1 MVKVGYL
8 RVSTQEQRPDR
19 QVDGLRSRCDCL
31 FVETVSAV
39 RRNRPVYEAVIEDL
53 NPGDTLVVW
62 DLDRAFRSVIDA
74 VTEAE
79 RLRAKGI
86 EFEIANLQVDTAT
99 PAGMLV
105 YTVMSAF
112 AEFERQTLIQRTKE
126 GLEAARR
133 RGKRLG
139 RPPKLSPDQLA
150 DAHKRLSQPG
160 ITMTKVAGELGVAPW
175 TLSRALRRK
184 GHCLDDKRPDS
195 LTPAPGSRLNQ
206 YT

>member
-19 QVDGLRSRCDCL
+19 QVDGLRSRCDRL
-31 FVETVSAV
+31 FIETVSAV
-39 RRNRPVYEAVIEDL
+39 RPKRPIYHSVIESL
-53 NPGDTLVVW
+53 GPGDTLVVW

-86 EFEIANLQVDTAT
+86 AFEIVNLQVDTAT

-112 AEFERQTLIQRTKE
+112 AEFERRTLIQRTKE

-150 DAHKRLSQPG
+150 EARRRLLARGATVTLIAQ
-160 ITMTKVAGELGVAPW
+160 ELGVAPW
-175 TLSRALRRK
+175 TLSRALREKTKISVVHQPVRK
-184 GHCLDDKRPDS
+184 G
-195 LTPAPGSRLNQ
+195 
-206 YT
+206 

>member
-19 QVDGLRSRCDCL
+19 QVDGLRSRCDRL
-31 FVETVSAV
+31 FIEAVSAV

-53 NPGDTLVVW
+53 RPGDTLVVW

-112 AEFERQTLIQRTKE
+112 AEFERRTLIQRTKE
-126 GLEAARR
+126 GLETRQAVGTAAETHPCTTCRCPKTFIRNRRLGYEHRSGIR
-133 RGKRLG
+133 RGSLD
-139 RPPKLSPDQLA
+139 PKPRASTERRQGQKPNLLVRA
-150 DAHKRLSQPG
+150 
-160 ITMTKVAGELGVAPW
+160 TAGAIY
-175 TLSRALRRK
+175 LRR
-184 GHCLDDKRPDS
+184 H
-195 LTPAPGSRLNQ
+195 
-206 YT
+206 

>member
-1 MVKVGYL
+1 MVKLGYL

-19 QVDGLRSRCDCL
+19 QIDGLQGRCDRV
-31 FVETVSAV
+31 FIETLSAV
-39 RRNRPVYEAVIEDL
+39 RPKRPIYHSVIDSL
-53 NPGDTLVVW
+53 GRGDTLVVW

-79 RLRAKGI
+79 RLRAKGVA
-86 EFEIANLQVDTAT
+86 FEIVNLQIDTAT

-112 AEFERQTLIQRTKE
+112 AEFERRTLIQRTKE

-139 RPPKLSPDQLA
+139 RPPKLSDMQLDNA
-150 DAHKRLSQPG
+150 RARLAATNDTIAQ
-160 ITMTKVAGELGVAPW
+160 VARELAVAPW
-175 TLSRALRRK
+175 TLSRALRRI
-184 GHCLDDKRPDS
+184 GPSPESHR
-195 LTPAPGSRLNQ
+195 AER
-206 YT
+206 

>member
-19 QVDGLRSRCDCL
+19 QVDGLRSRCDRL
-31 FVETVSAV
+31 FIEAVSAV

-53 NPGDTLVVW
+53 RPGDTLVVW

-112 AEFERQTLIQRTKE
+112 AEFERRTLIQRTKE

-139 RPPKLSPDQLA
+139 RPPKLTHAQLA
-150 DAHKRLSQPG
+150 DARRRLSVTG
-160 ITMTKVAGELGVAPW
+160 DSVTNIAREFGVAPW
-175 TLSRALRRK
+175 TLSRALRRNEGK
-184 GHCLDDKRPDS
+184 AK
-195 LTPAPGSRLNQ
+195 NQ
-206 YT
+206 TC

>member
-19 QVDGLRSRCDCL
+19 QVDGLRSRCDRL

-53 NPGDTLVVW
+53 RPGDTLVVW

-86 EFEIANLQVDTAT
+86 EFEIANLQIDTAT

-112 AEFERQTLIQRTKE
+112 AEFERRTLIQRTKE
-126 GLEAARR
+126 GVEAARR

-139 RPPKLSPDQLA
+139 RPPKLNGAQLA
-150 DAHKRLSQPG
+150 EARLRLCAPG
-160 ITMTKVAGELGVAPW
+160 ATVRAVAREFGVAPW
-175 TLSRALRRK
+175 TLTRALRPREK
-184 GHCLDDKRPDS
+184 QP
-195 LTPAPGSRLNQ
+195 
-206 YT
+206 